1 MISVVIPVFNE
12 EGVVERG
19 VADLV
24 DQLGARGYVDFEVI
38 LCENG
43 STDRTAELIS
53 RMTAADHRL
62 KLIRTELPNYGK
74 ALRLGILNAS
84 HEVIVCLEIDYLNVD
99 FLVEALHH
107 IRDGATIVVG
117 SKNLRQSR
125 DRRPWS
131 RRFFSKGFHLA
142 LRFLVGFKG
151 TDTHGI
157 KVLRAA
163 EAKLLAN
170 RCELE
175 MDLFAT
181 ELVLRAEAA
190 KMTVMELPIELGET
204 RPTPSKPFK
213 RIPKTLHHL
222 ALLFWLLKV
231 RHR

>member
-1 MISVVIPVFNE
+1 MISVVIPVYNE
-12 EGVVERG
+12 ESVVEAG

-24 DQLGARGYVDFEVI
+24 SKLGAQGFGDFEVL

-43 STDRTAELIS
+43 STDKTAELIS
-53 RMTAADHRL
+53 RMAATDSRL
-62 KLIRTELPNYGK
+62 KLIRTTSPNYGK
-74 ALRLGILNAS
+74 ALHLGILSAS
-84 HEVIVCLEIDYLNVD
+84 HEVIACLEIDYLNVD
-99 FLVEALHH
+99 FVRDALHH
-107 IRDGATIVVG
+107 IREGATIVVG
-117 SKNLRQSR
+117 SKNLGQSR

-142 LRFLVGFKG
+142 LKFLVGFKG

-157 KVLRAA
+157 KVLRAP
-163 EAKLLAN
+163 EAKLLAS

-190 KMTVMELPIELGET
+190 NMTVVELPIELGET
-204 RPTPSKPFK
+204 RPTPSKPLK

-231 RHR
+231 RRP